1 MMTEEYAALQGSTKK
16 QKDVIE
22 NALFGLA
29 TNFLLNDVT
38 A

>member
-1 MMTEEYAALQGSTKK
+1 MTEECAALQD
-16 QKDVIE
+16 DVIE
-22 NALFGLA
+22 NAHFGLA